1 MGATLVERAPF
12 HTLPSAY
19 HWNLLESVAYPQIRL
34 RKGRE
39 TKRKQQRERD
49 KSSSSYSVPLP
60 ELKMDSWRNAAMA
73 VSRDYAC
80 SPPSNTWDSFTLVG
94 HNDSATNTRPPS
106 GREER
111 EGGELVGGGICHH
124 TIRPKGRSDWRI
136 MDHDL
141 HSGEQRPT
149 GFYCFITSATE
160 KSRIIHSNRGSDLSS
175 FWSMLDLTES
185 QSSLLSQL

>member
-111 EGGELVGGGICHH
+111 EGG
-124 TIRPKGRSDWRI
+124 RI
-136 MDHDL
+136 SRRGDL
-141 HSGEQRPT
+141 PSYNTSQRT
-149 GFYCFITSATE
+149 QRLAYNG
-160 KSRIIHSNRGSDLSS
+160 SRFAQWWTTTNWVLLLYYKCNRK
-175 FWSMLDLTES
+175 EPHNS
-185 QSSLLSQL
+185 QQ